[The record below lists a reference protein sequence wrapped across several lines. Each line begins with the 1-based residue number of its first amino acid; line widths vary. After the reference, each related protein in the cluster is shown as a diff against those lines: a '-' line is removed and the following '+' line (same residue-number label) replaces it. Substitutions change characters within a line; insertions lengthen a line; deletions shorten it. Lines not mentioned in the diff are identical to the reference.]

1 MEIKHLRYYAKIS
14 KFEEEFRNEI
24 EKIVI
29 LDKLLTDWTYLEIQP
44 KLLEGVRKR
53 MEI

>member
-1 MEIKHLRYYAKIS
+1 MLYYAKVS
-14 KFEEEFRNEI
+14 EFKEELLNEI

-44 KLLEGVRKR
+44 KLLEEVRKR

>member
-1 MEIKHLRYYAKIS
+1 MEIKHLRYYAKVS
-14 KFEEEFRNEI
+14 EFKEELLNEI

-44 KLLEGVRKR
+44 KLLEEVRK
-53 MEI
+53 